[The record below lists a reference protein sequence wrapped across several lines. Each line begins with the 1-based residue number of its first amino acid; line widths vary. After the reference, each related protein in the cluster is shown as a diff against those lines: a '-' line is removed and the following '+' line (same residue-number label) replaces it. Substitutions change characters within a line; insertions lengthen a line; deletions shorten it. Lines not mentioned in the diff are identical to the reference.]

1 MRRNRFVIIYISVF
15 NKIIFNRLGINDL
28 FSGLSRSN
36 NYHKIE
42 TMELENLEVYQISMA
57 IAERIWEIS
66 IVWSYFEKDTIGKQI
81 VRASDSISANIS
93 EGFGRYHYNDTK
105 NFLFYA
111 RGSLY
116 ETITWLDKAKT
127 RNLIKE
133 DDYNDLKK
141 QCLRLTV
148 KLNNFIKSIGK
159 NGNKP

>member
-1 MRRNRFVIIYISVF
+1 
-15 NKIIFNRLGINDL
+15 
-28 FSGLSRSN
+28 
-36 NYHKIE
+36 
-42 TMELENLEVYQISMA
+42 MELENLEIYQISMA
-57 IAERIWEIS
+57 ISEKIWEIS
-66 IVWSYFEKDTIGKQI
+66 KTWSYFEKDTIGKQI

-93 EGFGRYHYNDTK
+93 EGFGRYHYNDSK

-116 ETITWLDKAKT
+116 ETITRLKKAKM

-133 DDYNDLKK
+133 EDFNDLET